1 MKARALLVVGSLGI
15 PLSLGCSAGSAE
27 PVASWD
33 EASCSAVWTGD
44 LSYGG
49 SALKVRGCAS
59 SGHCSEPVTVPRLC
73 AVDAAGHMD
82 PDAFCTADSG
92 NADPH
97 AEVRAVASVW
107 SLDGAAQPA
116 MLRLNVF
123 VDYPLELARSLTDDD
138 RSTLL
143 VEGDGNTV
151 LVDATSTVPY
161 ATGVWGNP
169 NDPCKGILVNLS
181 GGPTSE

>member
-1 MKARALLVVGSLGI
+1 MQTRALLVVGSLGI
-15 PLSLGCSAGSAE
+15 LLSLGCSAGSAE
-27 PVASWD
+27 PVASGD

-44 LSYGG
+44 LAYGG
-49 SALKVRGCAS
+49 SALEVRGCAS

-82 PDAFCTADSG
+82 PDAFCTADSA

-107 SLDGAAQPA
+107 SLDAAAEPP

-123 VDYPLELARSLTDDD
+123 VHYPLDLARSLTDDD
-138 RSTLL
+138 RGTLF

-151 LVDATSTVPY
+151 LVDATSAVPY

-169 NDPCKGILVNLS
+169 NDPCKSILVNLS
-181 GGPTSE
+181 GDPTSQ